1 MRKDYLSFIVAWS
14 LLDIFMTSDST
25 SRVASEQSIM
35 CVSTSYTPL
44 CATRY
49 PSPEKAY
56 FYMMNSF
63 LYSRMEAGFPS
74 NDAFFDEDVNVYVAS
89 ILTAMIYPPPRGA
102 AGAGDDASLFRA
114 AASAGSIRER
124 YELYRKS
131 ADNLLIS
138 LGIFKNARGKRP
150 SSMPHLCLSDAA
162 YVGRGK
168 MYYSI
173 AQSYATQLHRKNS
186 AIGEVLGKLSRG
198 FERYVKVLSLM
209 GGEYL
214 NIFKQLSAGELYHLE
229 NSAFAI
235 EKRKNLRV
243 NYDQFLDIYSIYLR
257 KKSPRAKKALMTA
270 ARDIRMLD
278 PSFSFDIEK
287 REPVGSP

>member
-1 MRKDYLSFIVAWS
+1 
-14 LLDIFMTSDST
+14 
-25 SRVASEQSIM
+25 M

-44 CATRY
+44 CASRY

-74 NDAFFDEDVNVYVAS
+74 NEEYFDEDVNVYLAS
-89 ILTAMIYPPPRGA
+89 LLTAMIYPGYRGNIGA
-102 AGAGDDASLFRA
+102 ACDDAAGGRGPADGRLKALTGRIAASDASLFEDA
-114 AASAGSIRER
+114 TSAGSIRER
-124 YELYRKS
+124 YELYRIN
-131 ADNLLIS
+131 ADSLLIS
-138 LGIFKNARGKRP
+138 LGVFRNARGKRP
-150 SSMPHLCLSDAA
+150 SSIPHLGLSDAA
-162 YVGRGK
+162 YIGRGK

-173 AQSYATQLHRKNS
+173 AQSYAAQLYRKNS

-198 FERYVKVLSLM
+198 FERYLQVLSLM

-229 NSAFAI
+229 HSALAI
-235 EKRKNLRV
+235 EKRKDLKLH
-243 NYDQFLDIYSIYLR
+243 YDQFLDIYSIYLR

-270 ARDIRMLD
+270 AREIRTLD
-278 PSFSFDIEK
+278 PSFSFDVEK
-287 REPVGSP
+287 RDSVSSP